1 MNYDKKE
8 KENGKAINMTTHA
21 KNKLDGFYIGETV
34 YTGPNS
40 THKVTIEK
48 FMIVCNGN
56 GRYTNFAM
64 TDNGWWPIKQLV
76 KIKK

>member
-1 MNYDKKE
+1 
-8 KENGKAINMTTHA
+8 MTREDG
-21 KNKLDGFYIGETV
+21 LDGFYIGETV

-40 THKVTIEK
+40 PHKVTIKK

-56 GRYTNFAM
+56 DRYTNFAM
-64 TDNGWWPIKQLV
+64 TDNGWWPTKQLV